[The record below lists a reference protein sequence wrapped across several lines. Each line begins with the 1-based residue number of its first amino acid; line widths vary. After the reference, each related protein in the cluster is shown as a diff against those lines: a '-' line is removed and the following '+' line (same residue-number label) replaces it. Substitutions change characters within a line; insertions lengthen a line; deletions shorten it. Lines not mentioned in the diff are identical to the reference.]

1 MEYSQHGIFI
11 EDERLAAY
19 GENAAR
25 SIRAD
30 GLTSGKAAAK
40 SIQEDLRRLRAAHH
54 ALAQKSKE
62 EPVDP
67 AQEWLLDNWY
77 LAVREGQDA
86 ADAFRHGKRLHTA
99 GKDLRIFSLATTLLR
114 AGAGQVSQERCALF
128 LDGFQQ
134 VSPLSRE
141 ELGLFV
147 PALIG
152 AAVHALAGAYT
163 EQAPTEGEYAGK
175 LFTTLRLLGTLDL
188 SGMLEQESVVE
199 QILRQDPAGVYPL
212 MAESTRDAYRRKV
225 SLLAQE
231 QNTEEY
237 RIARRV
243 VKLSEGAQNPT
254 ARHVGYYLFKKPLG
268 RKAEPTRGTAYVAVF
283 LLSTLFI
290 SLLVGFHVQSILGT
304 LLLLI
309 PVSELVKNLIDFLLT
324 KAVSPRHIPRM
335 ELRNGIPPE
344 GTTVCVV
351 SALLTGEDA
360 GRDAAKNLEEFYLS
374 NRDCGE
380 NLLFGILADLKE
392 ANKPELPEDQNYLLA
407 AKEAIDRLNR
417 KYGGGFYLFYRERA
431 YNGRDGRWCGHERK
445 RGALLALA
453 NLIETG
459 EGGLITLSGDTVR
472 LRDAA
477 YILTL
482 DADTRLCPGTAREL
496 VGAML
501 HPLNQPVLDEKT
513 GVVTSGYGLIHPRIS
528 VDLTSATATDFARI
542 FAGQGGTDPYTGGCG
557 ELYMDLFD
565 RGGFAGK
572 GILHAKILAEC
583 SKHLPEGRI
592 LSHDALEGAYL
603 HGGYLWDVELTDGF
617 PGNPISYMKRL
628 ERWTRGDWQNIAWAF
643 RERGGSLCDID
654 RFKLLDSL
662 RRSLVAPATFLCLL
676 CGFLLTQTGPI
687 VAAWAA
693 FIALLSR
700 FLLTL
705 AETSVRKDQE
715 RKVRYHSAILHG
727 GKGAL
732 VVTASRLILLPWEA
746 WVTFSAICKALWRMT
761 ISKRDLLSWE
771 TFAQT
776 GGKKGGFLSYLQR
789 LVPSILTGL
798 ALMILPCAVI
808 GKAVG
813 ILWLVSPLFAFM
825 LAQPKR
831 KEAPLSGA
839 DRAYLRERAAEI
851 WQYFADFCT
860 EEDHYLPPDN
870 VQEQPPRGAAHRT
883 SPTNIGL
890 AMTSALTAAD
900 LGLDDAVSCEVFIER
915 ILTTLEQMP
924 KWNGHLY
931 NWYDTRTLES
941 LSPAYVST
949 VDSGNLAASLITVAS
964 GMEEYGRPDLAD
976 RARRLFEDM
985 DFSPLYDPSRHLFTI
1000 GMDLTSGKLSQG
1012 WYDLLSSEARLTGY
1026 VAIAKGDVPR
1036 KHWRH
1041 LSRALV
1047 AKDGYRGMASWSGS
1061 MFEYLM
1067 PELFLPLCRDSLLY
1081 ETAKFCV
1088 YVQRRR
1094 VPKGHPWGISESA
1107 FFALDTALN
1116 YRYKAH
1122 GCAALALKRGM
1133 DDDLVI
1139 SPYSS
1144 FLTLPVIPAAAVKN
1158 LRKIQ
1163 SLSPLGTYGFY
1174 EALDF
1179 TPSRCRTSSGE
1190 TVRCYMA
1197 HHLGMSMVAIG
1208 NLLHGNAN
1216 IRRFLADPAMAAHQC
1231 LLEEKVPIGGTVL
1244 RRRSIQTPLKPPR
1257 LLPAG
1262 WQMEDQHICWTDP
1275 ACCVLSNGS
1284 YTLLADEA
1292 GHLDA
1297 ASQDVTIYR
1306 REDAP
1311 FTVCVGKTEFPL
1323 LPRPEASCAYAWE
1336 FSSRAAVY
1344 RCDAHPFSAETAFA
1358 VSAVERGEV
1367 RIIEF
1372 TAKHAI
1378 PDGALLYRFQPVLAF
1393 TADMQSHPAYCRLGL
1408 RAKLQNNT
1416 LIISRAARNKL
1427 PALHLALSCSVP
1439 MAVDEPLGDLADP
1452 TLTIRIPFSLQKDA
1466 MFDLRFTL
1474 CTAVNEQAAVAGSR
1488 RMLIGGQDDLAALPE
1503 SAGVLLHMT
1512 SQGSALAMELLR
1524 ALRRPTVQG
1533 TLPGSRAHL
1542 WKYGISGDF
1551 PILFARIQDKAQQTA
1566 AADLIRCHGLLNLC
1580 GVKFDL
1586 VLSCGGGDYLNPTMR
1601 YLESTLTELGLDSS
1615 LNARGGVHLLPD
1627 SDETA
1632 AAVLPF
1638 AAVVTDLSSTF
1649 SDKPRTFDVPP
1660 PTFVSDARKNST
1672 SLPTYTHADDHS
1684 FRFTVQNSLPPRAWS
1699 NILTDG
1705 ALSWCAADAGIGHLW
1720 YQNAALYRITPWDND
1735 PYAVKGPETLEYLP
1749 TDGLPVSLFAANDGL
1764 ECTVTYGFGW
1774 ARWEKHLSGG
1784 TVTTTAFVP
1793 ADTAARVFLIQSELS
1808 KGALRWRADLQLGES
1823 RRDAPGVETWQ
1834 DGAALCARNP
1844 ASVFPETVFRAV
1856 SDPPFQGFTCDRIS
1870 ADLGKWDNATGA
1882 GISPCFSMNLPMAK
1896 TMVLVCGCAETDALL
1911 PLTQPEAAFIAL
1923 EQTRNRW
1930 QKIAGRLMV
1939 QTPDEGV
1946 NPAMNGWTAYQA
1958 VAGRILARSSLYQG
1972 GGAFGFRDQLQDA
1985 VNLIL
1990 IDPSIA
1996 AEQIPACCARQ
2007 YREGDVQHWW
2017 HLPEGRGIRS
2027 WCSDDLLWLPW
2038 ALCEYVEKT
2047 GDLELCRRQVPY
2059 LDSPPL
2065 SDTEHDR
2072 YELALTASETDSVLD
2087 HSRRA
2092 LDRVLSRGEGE
2103 HGLLLMLG
2111 GDWNDGMGAVGK
2123 DGRGESVWLTWF
2135 FAHTAQRFA
2144 TLLDRFGSTDG
2155 EKYRQYALRYGKAAE
2170 QSWDGGWYRRGY
2182 YDDGTPLG
2190 SAESTACQ
2198 IDSIAQSWAVM
2209 SPGADP
2215 AHRKTALDNALM
2227 CLFDREHR
2235 IVKLFDPP
2243 LPPEDTRAGYL
2254 SGYGPGFRENGGQY
2268 THGAIWLA
2276 MACFREHRPD
2286 DGWAILRALWPEG
2299 RDLAAFQGEP
2309 FVIPAD
2315 VYSNPNAMG
2324 MAGWTWYTGSAGWYF
2339 RVFSEELLGLRLEN
2353 GALTIA
2359 PNLPSDWDGYSAV
2372 FCQGDGTA
2380 LNIRVRRDGTTV
2392 NGQPY
2397 VPGTTFSIV
2406 QKEFINN

>member
-1 MEYSQHGIFI
+1 MEYSQHGIYI
-11 EDERLAAY
+11 EDARLTAY
-19 GENAAR
+19 AENAAR
-25 SIRAD
+25 SVRVD
-30 GLTSGKAAAK
+30 GLISGKGTAK
-40 SIQEDLRRLRAAHH
+40 TVHEDLRRLRSAHS
-54 ALAQKSKE
+54 ALAQKARDN
-62 EPVDP
+62 PVNQ

-86 ADAFRHGKRLHTA
+86 CDAFRHSKRLHTA
-99 GKDLRIFSLATTLLR
+99 GKDTRIFTLATTLLR
-114 AGAGQVSQERCALF
+114 AGVGEVTMERCELF

-152 AAVHALAGAYT
+152 AAVHALAELYQDA
-163 EQAPTEGEYAGK
+163 AADGEYAGK

-188 SGMLEQESVVE
+188 SALLERQSAVE
-199 QILRQDPAGVYPL
+199 QILYGDPAGVYPH
-212 MAESTRDAYRRKV
+212 MSEITRDAYRRKV
-225 SLLAQE
+225 SQLAKQH
-231 QNTEEY
+231 NTEEY

-243 VKLSEGAQNPT
+243 VKLCEGAQNPS
-254 ARHVGYYLFKKPLG
+254 ARHVGYYLFRKPLG
-268 RKAEPTRGTAYVAVF
+268 RLEAAPRGTAYVAVF

-290 SLLVGFHVQSILGT
+290 SLLLGFQVQSILGT
-304 LLLLI
+304 LLLII
-309 PVSELVKNLIDFLLT
+309 PVSEVVKNLIDFILT
-324 KAVSPRHIPRM
+324 KAITPRQICRM
-335 ELRNGIPPE
+335 ELKDGIPEE
-344 GTTVCVV
+344 GTTICVV
-351 SALLTGEDA
+351 SALLTGENA

-392 ANKPELPEDQNYLLA
+392 AGKAELPEDQNCLLA
-407 AKEAIDRLNR
+407 AKEAVERLNR

-431 YNGRDGRWCGHERK
+431 YNERDKRWCGFERK
-445 RGALLALA
+445 RGALLSLA
-453 NLIETG
+453 KLLGG
-459 EGGLITLSGDTVR
+459 EESGLITLSGDVSR
-472 LRDAA
+472 LRGAA

-501 HPLNQPVLDEKT
+501 HPLNRPVLDEKT

-528 VDLTSATATDFARI
+528 VDLTSATETDFARI

-572 GILHAKILAEC
+572 GIIDAEMLVEC
-583 SKHLPEGRI
+583 SKHLLEGRI

-617 PGNPISYMKRL
+617 PGNPVSYMKRL
-628 ERWTRGDWQNIAWAF
+628 ERWTRGDWQNAPWAF
-643 RERGGSLCDID
+643 RKKGGALCDID

-662 RRSLVAPATFLCLL
+662 RRSLVAPATLLCLL
-676 CGFLLTQTGPI
+676 CGFLLPETGPV

-693 FIALLSR
+693 LIALLSR

-705 AETSVRKDQE
+705 AETSVRKEQE
-715 RKVRYHSAILHG
+715 RKVRYHSTILHG

-732 VVTASRLILLPWEA
+732 LVTASRLILLPWEA
-746 WVTFSAICKALWRMT
+746 WVTFSAICKALWRMNV
-761 ISKRDLLSWE
+761 SKRNLLSWQ
-771 TFAQT
+771 TFAQS
-776 GGKKGGFLSYLQR
+776 GGKKGGFGSYLER
-789 LVPSILTGL
+789 MLPSIVTGL
-798 ALMILPCAVI
+798 ALVLLPCAVI

-813 ILWLVSPLFAFM
+813 ILWLVSPLFAF
-825 LAQPKR
+825 LIAQPR
-831 KEAPLSGA
+831 RESAPLSGA
-839 DRAYLRERAAEI
+839 DRAYLRQRAGEI
-851 WQYFADFCT
+851 WQYFVDNCT
-860 EEDHYLPPDN
+860 AEDHYLPPDN

-890 AMTSALTAAD
+890 AMTSALAAAD
-900 LGLDDAVSCEVFIER
+900 LGLDTEVSCELFIER

-924 KWNGHLY
+924 KWSGHLY
-931 NWYDTRTLES
+931 NWYDTRTLTS
-941 LSPAYVST
+941 LHPVYVST
-949 VDSGNLAASLITVAS
+949 VDSGNLAASLITVAA
-964 GMEEYGRPDLAD
+964 GMEEYGRPDLAA

-1000 GMDLTSGKLSQG
+1000 GMDLSAGKLSQG

-1088 YVQRRR
+1088 YVQRKRP
-1094 VPKGHPWGISESA
+1094 PKGVPWGISESA
-1107 FFALDTALN
+1107 FFSLDTALN

-1139 SPYSS
+1139 SPYST
-1144 FLTLPVIPAAAVKN
+1144 FLTLPVAPGAAVKN
-1158 LRKIQ
+1158 LRRIQ
-1163 SLSPLGTYGFY
+1163 ALSPLGPYGFY

-1179 TPSRCRTSSGE
+1179 TPARCRSNSGE

-1197 HHLGMSMVAIG
+1197 HHLGMSMTAIG

-1216 IRRFLADPAMAAHQC
+1216 VRRFLSDPAMAAHSC

-1244 RRRSIQTPLKPPR
+1244 RRRSIQTPQKPPR
-1257 LLPAG
+1257 LLPAT
-1262 WQMEDQHICWTDP
+1262 WRMEDRRICWTDP

-1284 YTLLADEA
+1284 YTLLADEMGA
-1292 GHLDA
+1292 LDA
-1297 ASQDVTIYR
+1297 ASQDVAIYR
-1306 REDAP
+1306 VEDTP
-1311 FTVCVGKTEFPL
+1311 FTLTVGEERTPL
-1323 LPRPEASCAYAWE
+1323 LPRPHMPCAYRWE
-1336 FSSRAAVY
+1336 FSSRAAQYV
-1344 RCDAHPFSAETAFA
+1344 CDAHRFTAETTLS

-1367 RIIEF
+1367 RVVEVR
-1372 TAKHAI
+1372 AKQAI
-1378 PDGALLYRFQPVLAF
+1378 PEGTLMYRFQPVLAF
-1393 TADMQSHPAYCRLGL
+1393 SADLRSHPAYCRLGL
-1408 RAKLQNNT
+1408 RARLEDNT
-1416 LIISRAARNKL
+1416 LVISRAPRNQL
-1427 PALHLALSCSVP
+1427 PALHLALSCSAP
-1439 MAVDEPLGDLADP
+1439 MSVDEPLGDLADP
-1452 TLTIRIPFSLQKDA
+1452 ALTIRVPVKLQKDA
-1466 MFDLRFTL
+1466 VFQVRFTL
-1474 CTAVNEQAAVAGSR
+1474 CTAVSEGAAIAGSR
-1488 RMLIGGQDDLAALPE
+1488 RMLIESREEQAALPE
-1503 SAGVLLHMT
+1503 SAGVLLHMGT
-1512 SQGSALAMELLR
+1512 QESALAMELLR
-1524 ALRRPTVQG
+1524 ALRRPTVHG
-1533 TLPGSRAHL
+1533 PLPGKRALL
-1542 WKYGISGDF
+1542 WKYGVSGDL
-1551 PILFARIQDKAQQTA
+1551 PILFARITDKDQQPA
-1566 AADLIRCHGLLNLC
+1566 AADLIRCHGLLSLC
-1580 GVKFDL
+1580 GVKSDL

-1601 YLESTLTELGLDSS
+1601 FLETTLAELGLDGT
-1615 LNARGGVHLLPD
+1615 LNAQGGVHLLPD
-1627 SDETA
+1627 SDETVSIA
-1632 AAVLPF
+1632 APF
-1638 AAVVTDLSSTF
+1638 ATVVMDLSSTF
-1649 SDKPRTFDVPP
+1649 ADKPRAFDELTPIFASKSRKESISVP
-1660 PTFVSDARKNST
+1660 TT
-1672 SLPTYTHADDHS
+1672 SYTDDCAFQFSVHD
-1684 FRFTVQNSLPPRAWS
+1684 SLPPRAWS
-1699 NILTDG
+1699 DILTDG
-1705 ALSWCAADAGIGHLW
+1705 ALSWCAADAGVGHLW
-1720 YQNAALYRITPWDND
+1720 YRNAALYRITPWEND
-1735 PYAVKGPETLEYLP
+1735 PYAVRGPETLEYLP
-1749 TDGLPVSLFAANDGL
+1749 PEGAPVSLFAANDGL
-1764 ECTVTYGFGW
+1764 PCAVTYGFGW
-1774 ARWEKHLSGG
+1774 AKWEKTLPAG
-1784 TVTTTAFVP
+1784 TITTTAFIP
-1793 ADTAARVFLIQSELS
+1793 AGSAARVFIVQSGVAQG
-1808 KGALRWRADLQLGES
+1808 KLRWRADLQLGEYA
-1823 RRDAPGVETWQ
+1823 RDAAGVETWR

-1844 ASVFPETVFRAV
+1844 ASVFPDTVFRMV
-1856 SDPPFQGFTCDRIS
+1856 SDPPPEDFTCDRVS
-1870 ADLGKWDNATGA
+1870 ADQGKWDSFTGA
-1882 GISPCFSMNLPMAK
+1882 GASPCFCARLPMAG
-1896 TMVLVCGCAETDALL
+1896 TVTLVCGCAETDALL

-1923 EQTRNRW
+1923 EQTQNRW
-1930 QKIAGRLMV
+1930 RSTAARLTV
-1939 QTPDEGV
+1939 RTPD
-1946 NPAMNGWTAYQA
+1946 PAVDHAMGGWAAYQA
-1958 VAGRILARSSLYQG
+1958 IAGRILARSSLYQG

-1985 VNLIL
+1985 VNVLL

-2027 WCSDDLLWLPW
+2027 RCSDDLLWLPW

-2047 GDLELCRRQVPY
+2047 GDEELCRREVAY

-2065 SDTEHDR
+2065 SETEHDR
-2072 YELALTASETDSVLD
+2072 YELALSGTETDSVLS
-2087 HSRRA
+2087 HARRA
-2092 LDRVLSRGEGE
+2092 LDCVLSRGEGE

-2144 TLLDRFGSTDG
+2144 SLLDRFANGDG

-2170 QSWDGGWYRRGY
+2170 ESWDGGWYRRGY

-2190 SAESTACQ
+2190 SGESAVCQ

-2209 SPGADP
+2209 SPGAAP
-2215 AHRKTALDNALM
+2215 SHRKTALDNALAR
-2227 CLFDREHR
+2227 LFDREHQ

-2268 THGAIWLA
+2268 THGALWLA
-2276 MACFREHRPD
+2276 MACFREQRPD
-2286 DGWAILRALWPEG
+2286 DGWAVLRALWPEG
-2299 RDLAAFQGEP
+2299 RDLSAFQGEP
-2309 FVIPAD
+2309 FVVPAD

-2339 RVFSEELLGLRLEN
+2339 RVFSEELLGLRMEN
-2353 GALTIA
+2353 GGLTIA
-2359 PNLPSDWDGYSAV
+2359 PNLPSGWDGYSAV
-2372 FCQGDGTA
+2372 FRQGDGSELA
-2380 LNIRVRRDGTTV
+2380 IEVRGGTVTV
-2392 NGQPY
+2392 NGTPY
-2397 VPGTTFSIV
+2397 TPGTSLSIV

>member
-1 MEYSQHGIFI
+1 MEYSQHGIYI
-11 EDERLAAY
+11 EDARLAAY

-25 SIRAD
+25 SIRVD
-30 GLTSGKAAAK
+30 GLVSGKQTAK
-40 SIQEDLRRLRAAHH
+40 AIHEDLRRLRAAHG
-54 ALAQKSKE
+54 ALVQISRD
-62 EPVDP
+62 EPVNQ

-86 ADAFRHGKRLHTA
+86 YDAFRHGKRLHTA
-99 GKDLRIFSLATTLLR
+99 GRDVRIFTLATTLLR
-114 AGAGQVSQERCALF
+114 AGAGQVTQERCALF
-128 LDGFQQ
+128 LEGFQQ

-152 AAVHALAGAYT
+152 AAVHALAELYRGT
-163 EQAPTEGEYAGK
+163 TPDGEYAGK
-175 LFTTLRLLGTLDL
+175 LFTTLRLLGTLDFSAL
-188 SGMLEQESVVE
+188 LERESAVE
-199 QILRQDPAGVYPL
+199 QILRTDPAGVYPN

-225 SLLAQE
+225 SELAKE
-231 QNTEEY
+231 HNTEEY

-243 VKLSEGAQNPT
+243 VKLCEGAQNPA
-254 ARHVGYYLFKKPLG
+254 ARHVGYYLFKKPMG
-268 RKAEPTRGTAYVAVF
+268 RLAAAPWGTLYVAVF

-290 SLLVGFHVQSILGT
+290 SLLLGFQVQSMLGT
-304 LLLLI
+304 LLLII
-309 PVSELVKNLIDFLLT
+309 PVSEVVKNLIDFLLT
-324 KAVSPRHIPRM
+324 KAVRPRQICRM
-335 ELRNGIPPE
+335 ELKDGIPEE

-351 SALLTGEDA
+351 SALLTGENA
-360 GRDAAKNLEEFYLS
+360 GRDAAKNLEEFYLC

-392 ANKPELPEDQNYLLA
+392 ADQAQLPEDQGYLLA
-407 AKEAIDRLNR
+407 AKEAIDQLNR
-417 KYGGGFYLFYRERA
+417 KYGGGFYLFYRERT
-431 YNGRDGRWCGHERK
+431 YNERDRRWCGHERK

-453 NLIETG
+453 KLLCDG
-459 EGGLITLSGDTVR
+459 EGGLITLSGDALR
-472 LRDAA
+472 LRGAK

-501 HPLNQPVLDEKT
+501 HPLNAPVLDEKT

-528 VDLTSATATDFARI
+528 VDLTSATETDFARI

-572 GILHAKILAEC
+572 GILDARMLVEC

-617 PGNPISYMKRL
+617 PGNPMSYMKRL
-628 ERWTRGDWQNIAWAF
+628 ERWTRGDWQNAPWAL
-643 RERGGSLCDID
+643 RKKGGVLCDID
-654 RFKLLDSL
+654 RFKLADSL

-676 CGFLLTQTGPI
+676 CGFLLPETGPV

-693 FIALLSR
+693 FIALVSR

-732 VVTASRLILLPWEA
+732 IVTASRLILLPWEA
-746 WVTFSAICKALWRMT
+746 WVTFSAVCKALWRMNV
-761 ISKRDLLSWE
+761 SKRNLLSWE
-771 TFAQT
+771 TFAQS
-776 GGKKGGFLSYLQR
+776 GGKKGGFLSYLER
-789 LVPSILTGL
+789 MLPSLVTGA
-798 ALMILPCAVI
+798 ALLLLPCAVI

-813 ILWLVSPLFAFM
+813 VLWLVSPLFAFVI
-825 LAQPKR
+825 AQPKR
-831 KEAPLSGA
+831 ESVSLSGA

-851 WQYFADFCT
+851 WQYFVDNCT
-860 EEDHYLPPDN
+860 AEDHYLPPDN

-900 LGLDDAVSCEVFIER
+900 LGLDTELSCEVFLER
-915 ILTTLEQMP
+915 ILTTIEQMP

-931 NWYDTRTLES
+931 NWYDTRTLAS
-941 LSPAYVST
+941 LNPMYVST
-949 VDSGNLAASLITVAS
+949 VDSGNLAAALITVAA
-964 GMEEYGRPDLAD
+964 GMEEYGRADLAK

-1000 GMDLTSGKLSQG
+1000 GMDLSTGKLSEG

-1026 VAIAKGDVPR
+1026 VAVAKGDVPR
-1036 KHWRH
+1036 KHWRY

-1067 PELFLPLCRDSLLY
+1067 PELFLPLCRDSLLF

-1088 YVQRRR
+1088 YVQRKRP
-1094 VPKGHPWGISESA
+1094 PKGVPWGISESA
-1107 FFALDTALN
+1107 FFSLDTALN

-1139 SPYSS
+1139 SPYST
-1144 FLTLPVIPAAAVKN
+1144 FLTLPVTPGAAVKN
-1158 LRKIQ
+1158 LRRIQ
-1163 SLSPLGTYGFY
+1163 ALSPLGTYGFY

-1179 TPSRCRTSSGE
+1179 TPARCRSGSGE

-1197 HHLGMSMVAIG
+1197 HHLGMSMTAIG
-1208 NLLHGNAN
+1208 NMLHGNAN
-1216 IRRFLADPAMAAHQC
+1216 VRRFLADPAMAAHRC

-1244 RRRSIQTPLKPPR
+1244 RRRSIQTPQKPPR
-1257 LLPAG
+1257 LLPAT
-1262 WQMEDQHICWTDP
+1262 WRMEDQRICWTDP
-1275 ACCVLSNGS
+1275 MCCVLSNGS
-1284 YTLLADEA
+1284 YTLVADEA
-1292 GHLDA
+1292 GRLDA
-1297 ASQDVTIYR
+1297 ASQDVTVYG
-1306 REDAP
+1306 REDVPLEVWAGGEH
-1311 FTVCVGKTEFPL
+1311 VPL
-1323 LPRPEASCAYAWE
+1323 LPRSHVPGAYRWE
-1336 FSSRAAVY
+1336 FSSRAAMYV
-1344 RCDAHPFSAETAFA
+1344 CDAHRFRAETTMS

-1367 RIIEF
+1367 RVVEI
-1372 TAKHAI
+1372 TAKQAV
-1378 PDGALLYRFQPVLAF
+1378 PDGTLLYRFQPVLAF
-1393 TADMQSHPAYCRLGL
+1393 TADLRSHPAYCRLGL
-1408 RAKLQNNT
+1408 RARLEDNT
-1416 LIISRAARNKL
+1416 LVISRAPRGKL
-1427 PALHLALSCSVP
+1427 PALYLALSCSAP
-1439 MAVDEPLGDLADP
+1439 MSVDEPLGDLADP
-1452 TLTIRIPFSLQKDA
+1452 ALTLRVPFSVQKDGVFHA
-1466 MFDLRFTL
+1466 RFTL
-1474 CTAVNEQAAVAGSR
+1474 CTAIREQAAVSGSR
-1488 RMLIGGQDDLAALPE
+1488 RMLIESREEQAALPE
-1503 SAGVLLHMT
+1503 SAGVLLHMG
-1512 SQGSALAMELLR
+1512 SQESAMAMELLR
-1524 ALRRPTVQG
+1524 ALRRPVVHG
-1533 TLPGSRAHL
+1533 PLPGNRALL
-1542 WKYGISGDF
+1542 WKYGVSGDL
-1551 PILFARIQDKAQQTA
+1551 PILFARIRDKEQQAA
-1566 AADLIRCHGLLNLC
+1566 AADLIRCHGLLSLC
-1580 GVKFDL
+1580 GVKSDL

-1601 YLESTLTELGLDSS
+1601 FLETTLAELGLDGT
-1615 LNARGGVHLLPD
+1615 LNTQGGVHLLPD
-1627 SDETA
+1627 SDETV
-1632 AAVLPF
+1632 AVTMPF
-1638 AAVVTDLSSTF
+1638 ATVVMDLSSTF
-1649 SDKPRTFDVPP
+1649 VDKPRVFDAIAPI
-1660 PTFVSDARKNST
+1660 FASKSRKESV
-1672 SLPTYTHADDHS
+1672 SLPTYQHTGDNAFQFAVED
-1684 FRFTVQNSLPPRAWS
+1684 SLPPRAWS
-1699 NILTDG
+1699 DILTDG

-1720 YQNAALYRITPWDND
+1720 YQNAAMYRITPWEND
-1735 PYAVKGPETLEYLP
+1735 PYAVRGPETLEYLP
-1749 TDGLPVSLFAANDGL
+1749 GEGAPVSLFAANDGIA
-1764 ECTVTYGFGW
+1764 CTVTYGFGW
-1774 ARWEKHLSGG
+1774 AKWEKELPAG
-1784 TVTTTAFVP
+1784 TITTTAFLP
-1793 ADTAARVFLIQSELS
+1793 NGSSARVFIIQNAAGQ
-1808 KGALRWRADLQLGES
+1808 GAVRWRADLQLGEHM
-1823 RRDAPGVETWQ
+1823 RDAAGVETWR

-1844 ASVFPETVFRAV
+1844 ASVFPETVFRMV
-1856 SDPPFQGFTCDRIS
+1856 SDPPFDGFTCDRAA
-1870 ADLGKWDNATGA
+1870 ADLGKWDGFAGA
-1882 GISPCFSMNLPMAK
+1882 GASPCFCVKLPAAG

-1923 EQTRNRW
+1923 EQTQKRW
-1930 QKIAGRLMV
+1930 RETAARLTV
-1939 QTPDEGV
+1939 QAPDAAV
-1946 NPAMNGWTAYQA
+1946 SHAMSGWAAYQA

-1985 VNLIL
+1985 VNLLL
-1990 IDPSIA
+1990 IDPAIA

-2027 WCSDDLLWLPW
+2027 RCSDDLLWLPW

-2047 GDLELCRRQVPY
+2047 GDAALCRREVAY

-2065 SDTEHDR
+2065 SETEQDR
-2072 YELALTASETDSVLD
+2072 YELAYPSAETDSVLS
-2087 HSRRA
+2087 HAQRA
-2092 LDRVLSRGEGE
+2092 LDCVLARGEGQ

-2111 GDWNDGMGAVGK
+2111 GDWNDGMGAVGRE
-2123 DGRGESVWLTWF
+2123 GRGESVWLTWF
-2135 FAHTAQRFA
+2135 FAHTARRFA
-2144 TLLDRFGSTDG
+2144 GLLDRFGGDG
-2155 EKYRQYALRYGKAAE
+2155 EKYRQYSLRYGRAAE
-2170 QSWDGGWYRRGY
+2170 ESWDGGWYRRGY
-2182 YDDGTPLG
+2182 YDDGTALG

-2209 SPGADP
+2209 SPGSDP
-2215 AHRKTALDNALM
+2215 AHRKTALDNALAR
-2227 CLFDREHR
+2227 LFDREHQ

-2243 LPPEDTRAGYL
+2243 LPPEETRAGYL

-2268 THGAIWLA
+2268 THGALWLA
-2276 MACFREHRPD
+2276 MACFREGRAD

-2339 RVFSEELLGLRLEN
+2339 RVFSEELLGLRMKN
-2353 GALTIA
+2353 GALVIA
-2359 PNLPSDWDGYSAV
+2359 PNLPGSWEGYTAV
-2372 FCQGDGTA
+2372 FRQGDGTD
-2380 LNIRVRRDGTTV
+2380 LHIEVQGNTVTV
-2392 NGQPY
+2392 NGSPY
-2397 VPGTTFSIV
+2397 VPGTPFSIV
-2406 QKEFINN
+2406 QKEFINNS